1 MISYAVGKWQ
11 LLSVRKVGNVEIET
25 RNLGEVKLVKLK
37 GRLTLGESVDRLRST
52 IDDLV
57 AGGDTRFIL
66 DLAEVPMIDSS
77 GIGLLVRSLMNLK
90 QQGGAIKLLN
100 PTKFAVQTLK
110 MIGLLNLFEV
120 FEEQEEALA
129 SFK

>member
-52 IDDLV
+52 IDNLI

-90 QQGGAIKLLN
+90 QQGGALKLLN
-100 PTKFAVQTLK
+100 PTKFALQTLK
-110 MIGLLNLFEV
+110 MIGLLNQFEV
-120 FEEQEEALA
+120 FEEQQEALA

>member
-1 MISYAVGKWQ
+1 MISYALANGNYYRF
-11 LLSVRKVGNVEIET
+11 RKVGNVEIET

-120 FEEQEEALA
+120 FAEQQKALD